1 VAEEVRPGSLA
12 ARLSEGAATV
22 LVVEDEPDIVAFLGA
37 YFRAS
42 GTGLEHVD
50 PASVDDVERAIAA
63 HRPVCILLD
72 LHLRGLSGLDV
83 YRAIRANPEHALLP
97 VVIVTADSRT
107 SVKEEALSGGVD
119 AFVTK
124 PFNVK
129 NLFTLVQ
136 DRAAR
141 AASRAEVVS
150 SPSTADAVTGVA
162 THGWVRDRLADEIV
176 LAGRTATPASFAL
189 VRVRSLADTNREL
202 GYGAGDIVLRA
213 VADRLRSSLPSSAVL
228 GRNAGAEFAVVL
240 PGIAVADAERIV
252 RGALDVACADVPLPA
267 RGDGVAVPV
276 RVAAGVAAYPAHGAN
291 ADEIYM
297 AADVALA
304 DACDRAADVAI
315 AR

>member
-1 VAEEVRPGSLA
+1 
-12 ARLSEGAATV
+12 
-22 LVVEDEPDIVAFLGA
+22 
-37 YFRAS
+37 
-42 GTGLEHVD
+42 
-50 PASVDDVERAIAA
+50 
-63 HRPVCILLD
+63 
-72 LHLRGLSGLDV
+72 
-83 YRAIRANPEHALLP
+83 
-97 VVIVTADSRT
+97 
-107 SVKEEALSGGVD
+107 
-119 AFVTK
+119 
-124 PFNVK
+124 
-129 NLFTLVQ
+129 
-136 DRAAR
+136 
-141 AASRAEVVS
+141 
-150 SPSTADAVTGVA
+150 
-162 THGWVRDRLADEIV
+162 VRDRLADEIV

-189 VRVRSLADTNREL
+189 VRVRSLTDTNREL

-304 DACDRAADVAI
+304 DACDRAADVAV

>member
-304 DACDRAADVAI
+304 DACDRAADVAV

>member
-1 VAEEVRPGSLA
+1 VADEVRPGSLA

-22 LVVEDEPDIVAFLGA
+22 LVVEDEPDIAAFLGA

-50 PASVDDVERAIAA
+50 PSSIEDVERAIAT

-83 YRAIRANPEHALLP
+83 YRAIRAKPDHALLP
-97 VVIVTADSRT
+97 VIIVTADSRT

-129 NLFTLVQ
+129 NLFALVH
-136 DRAAR
+136 DRAAG
-141 AASRAEVVS
+141 AASRAELVS
-150 SPSTADAVTGVA
+150 SPSTADAVTGVG

-176 LAGRTATPASFAL
+176 LAGRMAAPAAFAL
-189 VRVRSLADTNREL
+189 VRVRSLPDTNREL
-202 GYGAGDIVLRA
+202 GYGAGDVVLRA
-213 VADRLRSSLPSSAVL
+213 VADRLRSSLPTSAVL

-240 PGIAVADAERIV
+240 PGLAVTDAVRVV
-252 RGALDVACADVPLPA
+252 RGALDVAGADVTLPA
-267 RGDGVAVPV
+267 RSDGDGAPV
-276 RVAAGVAAYPAHGAN
+276 RVAAGIAAYPAHGAN

>member
-1 VAEEVRPGSLA
+1 MADDVRPGSLA

-22 LVVEDEPDIVAFLGA
+22 LVVEDEPDIAAFLGA

-42 GTGLEHVD
+42 GTGLEHID
-50 PASVDDVERAIAA
+50 PSTIDDVEQAIAT

-83 YRAIRANPEHALLP
+83 YRSIRANPEHALLP

-129 NLFTLVQ
+129 NLFALVQ
-136 DRAAR
+136 ERAAG

-150 SPSTADAVTGVA
+150 SPSTADAVTGVG

-189 VRVRSLADTNREL
+189 VRVRSLGDTNREL
-202 GYGAGDIVLRA
+202 GYGAGDVVLRA

-240 PGIAVADAERIV
+240 PGVAVSDAERVV
-252 RGALDVACADVPLPA
+252 RGALDVAAADVAVA
-267 RGDGVAVPV
+267 RGDGAPAPV

-304 DACDRAADVAI
+304 DACDRSADVAV

>member
-1 VAEEVRPGSLA
+1 
-12 ARLSEGAATV
+12 V
-22 LVVEDEPDIVAFLGA
+22 LVVEDEADIAEFLGA

-50 PASVDDVERAIAA
+50 PSSIDEVERAITT

-83 YRAIRANPEHALLP
+83 YRAIRANPDHALLP
-97 VVIVTADSRT
+97 VIIVTADSRT

-129 NLFTLVQ
+129 NLFALVH
-136 DRAAR
+136 DRAEG
-141 AASRAEVVS
+141 AAYRAEVVS
-150 SPSTADAVTGVA
+150 SPSTADAVTGVG
-162 THGWVRDRLADEIV
+162 THGWVRDRLHDEIV
-176 LAGRTATPASFAL
+176 LAGRMAAPAAFAL
-189 VRVRSLADTNREL
+189 VRVRSLVDTNREL
-202 GYGAGDIVLRA
+202 GYGAGDVVLRA
-213 VADRLRSSLPSSAVL
+213 VADRLRSSLPTSAVL

-240 PGIAVADAERIV
+240 PGTAVADAERIV
-252 RGALDVACADVPLPA
+252 RGALDVAGADVALPG
-267 RGDGVAVPV
+267 RGDGGVTPV

-304 DACDRAADVAI
+304 DACDRAADVAV

>member
-240 PGIAVADAERIV
+240 PGIAVAEAERIV

-291 ADEIYM
+291 ADEVYM

-304 DACDRAADVAI
+304 DACDRAADVAG